1 MTAREAIE
9 RARVFRPNAAK
20 DEVMLSWL
28 SELEGRVHVE
38 IFLLDVHD
46 TAPIF
51 DMDTE
56 LYAKYPHDA
65 IYEAYL
71 IMQTD
76 LYHKE
81 YEAFSASRMRF
92 DELWGVFARYMAT
105 YHRPADDAK
114 RMGRGAS
121 CDRVG
126 HTLGTVQP
134 FWSTKEAYIGVNG
147 NWWYGGL
154 DTGIKG
160 IGRDGLDGE
169 AATIDVEKTDDG
181 IRLILKDSRGT
192 SIAEIK
198 NGITPHIENGMWY
211 IGDQNTGIKAESVDG
226 YTPQKGVDYFTE
238 EDKAELKLTVDQSYS
253 ADSENAQSGKA
264 MAEAMNYTL
273 LSETEVTQEAF
284 DGAGEE
290 GITIV
295 SLGSQ
300 DLELSQYDEIALQIH
315 LPDSSAINAESG
327 LLQIRF
333 SSGEQYQAVDA
344 DLFLSAQSTAISTRC
359 ALDVTENNFLVKG
372 VWVGDTFLYGEVLKN
387 GYRGSQGY
395 AGVSNCWNVLLP
407 SFLKSQ
413 KKFFHVKE
421 RKGTFKFPVGTTI
434 KVYGR

>member
-56 LYAKYPHDA
+56 LFAKYPHDA

-81 YEAFSASRMRF
+81 YDAFSASRMRF

-114 RMGRGAS
+114 MKGRGAG

-169 AATIDVEKTDDG
+169 GATIDVEKTDDG

-192 SIAEIK
+192 NIAEIK

-211 IGDQNTGIKAESVDG
+211 IGDQNTGIKAEGVDG
-226 YTPQKGVDYFTE
+226 HTPQKGVDYFTE
-238 EDKAELKLTVDQSYS
+238 EDKAELGLTVDQSYS
-253 ADSENAQSGKA
+253 AESENAQSGKA
-264 MAEAMNYTL
+264 VAEALSWKPLAAFTL
-273 LSETEVTQEAF
+273 DKAQ
-284 DGAGEE
+284 E
-290 GITIV
+290 GISSIVLALPTWELLKTASCMRIEAEIKAGDETISSQILKISV
-295 SLGSQ
+295 SDKNAVAYEHFFCYATAYVEAGQSGFC
-300 DLELSQYDEIALQIH
+300 
-315 LPDSSAINAESG
+315 SARYEFGENTYFTSG
-327 LLQIRF
+327 GTSRRRYA
-333 SSGEQYQAVDA
+333 GYY
-344 DLFLSAQSTAISTRC
+344 
-359 ALDVTENNFLVKG
+359 TEPTIYTGPN
-372 VWVGDTFLYGEVLKN
+372 
-387 GYRGSQGY
+387 SIGY
-395 AGVSNCWNVLLP
+395 ARSFGDAIVPEWMAQPSYPPYLRMELLGGGM
-407 SFLKSQ
+407 FAA
-413 KKFFHVKE
+413 
-421 RKGTFKFPVGTTI
+421 GTSLRVE
-434 KVYGR
+434 VC